1 MTLFN
6 NYAITAIMEWPID
19 KAYLDGCENEI
30 DYFKL
35 HYNHFYSLCPRVDLF
50 RLHRSLLQTFY
61 FSEILG
67 SSKKILSTDSSF
79 WEERGSGFCWRT
91 LDQYFPLFNYSQ
103 ECLDRRIYESG
114 TTIWSFHFMLMTH
127 DPLHYQ
133 ILLCRME
140 NGHGVIIQSGPTVH
154 GPQVMVYGP
163 CLGTIFFK
171 LNTEAGR
178 IPCL

>member
-67 SSKKILSTDSSF
+67 SSKKILSIVSSF
-79 WEERGSGFCWRT
+79 WEERGSGLCGRT
-91 LDQYFPLFNYSQ
+91 LDQYFPFCNHSQ
-103 ECLDRRIYESG
+103 ECLDRRLYESG
-114 TTIWSFHFMLMTH
+114 TTIFTFWYILKYSDFAEAKSFQLMGGHIFYSLSTLH
-127 DPLHYQ
+127 DL
-133 ILLCRME
+133 
-140 NGHGVIIQSGPTVH
+140 
-154 GPQVMVYGP
+154 
-163 CLGTIFFK
+163 
-171 LNTEAGR
+171 
-178 IPCL
+178 